1 MKIKLREIYLQQSKL
16 DLEIQKNHKTSYKE
30 TRNKR
35 YLAFLVELGELANAT
50 RCFKFWSFK
59 NSEEKARLI
68 DEFADGLHFILS
80 IGLDHQYVLDNL
92 EFDDNI
98 NLDLSS
104 TFLETYNYFSV
115 FLKNDTLENYKN
127 AFIKFLSIAIKLNFS
142 LDDIING
149 YLKKL
154 SVNYQ
159 RQETNY

>member
-1 MKIKLREIYLQQSKL
+1 MKIKLAELYLQQAKL

-35 YLAFLVELGELANAT
+35 CLAFLVELGELANAT

-104 TFLETYNYFSV
+104 TFLETYNYFSN